1 MTLERAAN
9 AGFWAGVDLLARQLV
24 TFIATVFLARLL
36 TPEQFGIFAFA
47 VLAVML
53 LSTLI
58 QNGFSTLIVQRQD
71 LAKEDLDRIFTAVL
85 VASALASIAIAA
97 AGPALAAFYGFPE
110 LARLLPIVAIHP
122 FVSAL
127 AVVPNALLTKQMRF
141 KPMAN
146 IGWMSAIVSGGA
158 AVYAAFHGAGIWAL
172 ALQMVLGAALSTIGI
187 FFVCKWRPALRFDFA
202 KLKEQT
208 RFALPVSV
216 VQSLSI
222 LHTQG
227 FVLIIAKA
235 YPVSDV
241 GLFNRGYGVVQL
253 SHRMFTGLV
262 SRVALPLMA
271 ERAGDH
277 GALRSGLERGLAGI
291 MILSTPAYVGLAIL
305 SEDLIVTLY
314 GEQWRAAWPI
324 LSVLAIAG
332 IINPVHAANI
342 QILLA
347 KGMSRTY
354 FSSELLKR
362 FIGIGLMICGSFFG
376 IIGVA
381 YAYAASVVISAYI
394 SAANAKRI
402 VGVGLLDQLMALRD
416 IWIATLAMM
425 GAILAFEWLVPTASF
440 TRLAIVPM
448 IGAAAYF
455 VTGYLLKS
463 PLFIQL
469 FKDGSQLLSRS
480 QT

>member
-24 TFIATVFLARLL
+24 TFVATVFLARLL
-36 TPEQFGIFAFA
+36 SPEQFGIFAFA
-47 VLAVML
+47 VLAVTL

-71 LAKEDLDRIFTAVL
+71 LEKEDLDRIFTAML
-85 VASALASIAIAA
+85 AASGLASIAIAA

-122 FVSAL
+122 LISAF
-127 AVVPNALLTKQMRF
+127 AVVPSALLTKQMRF

-146 IGWMSAIVSGGA
+146 IGWISAIVSGGA

-172 ALQMVLGAALSTIGI
+172 ALQMLLGAALSTLGI
-187 FFVCKWRPALRFDFA
+187 FFVCKWRPALTFDFA
-202 KLKEQT
+202 KLKEQM

-227 FVLIIAKA
+227 FVLVIAKA

-253 SHRMFTGLV
+253 AHQLSTGLV
-262 SRVALPLMA
+262 GRVALPLMA
-271 ERAGDH
+271 ERADDH

-291 MILSTPAYVGLAIL
+291 MILSTPAYVGLAVL

-342 QILLA
+342 QVLLA
-347 KGMSRTY
+347 KGMSKTY
-354 FSSELLKR
+354 FSSELTKR
-362 FIGIGLMICGSFFG
+362 FIGIALMICGSAFG
-376 IIGVA
+376 IFGVA
-381 YAYAASVVISAYI
+381 CAYAVSVIVSTYI
-394 SAANAKRI
+394 STSNAKKI
-402 VGVGLLDQLMALRD
+402 VSIGLFHQLWLQRD
-416 IWIATLAMM
+416 VWIATLGMVA
-425 GAILAFEWLVPTASF
+425 AIFAFEWLVPTTSF
-440 TRLAIVPM
+440 ARLALVPIIG
-448 IGAAAYF
+448 IGAYF
-455 VTGYLLKS
+455 GTGFLLRS
-463 PLFIQL
+463 PMFIQL
-469 FKDGSQLLSRS
+469 FKDGQQLLSRS
-480 QT
+480 